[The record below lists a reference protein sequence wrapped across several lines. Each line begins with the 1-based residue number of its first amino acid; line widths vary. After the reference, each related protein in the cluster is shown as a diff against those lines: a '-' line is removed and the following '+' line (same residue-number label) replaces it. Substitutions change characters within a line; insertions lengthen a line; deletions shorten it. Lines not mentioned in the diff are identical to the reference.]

1 MNAIYELFR
10 TLVAIFIEE
19 GWYVPAVL
27 IVTAVI
33 TIVVYRHTIKGWL
46 PNLRRLRDTSPK
58 EEATSTRAA
67 ASAQDD
73 ASQTT
78 QSSPPS
84 HSGAESDEVS
94 VPEEVRLQRTIAR
107 FENQSTQRPM
117 VAFKT
122 TRLKQE
128 VLKLLLDYLSG
139 LKDPKKAS
147 FKFSF
152 EYSFMI
158 QGVTGDGKS
167 WTCIGLERALDY
179 LPHDLLSL
187 EIDGKLIMEV
197 PTTKKQETEIV
208 IIKGWFV
215 EDRGH
220 WTIYGMQSRFE
231 KNEKYEVPM
240 YDWYQLKQ
248 RISKIVADFF
258 DQFTDQG
265 PP

>member
-19 GWYVPAVL
+19 GWYVLAALVV
-27 IVTAVI
+27 IAVI
-33 TIVVYRHTIKGWL
+33 TTVVYRHSIKGWL
-46 PNLRRLRDTSPK
+46 RNLRRLRDTSPK

-67 ASAQDD
+67 ASPQDD

-78 QSSPPS
+78 QSPPPS
-84 HSGAESDEVS
+84 HSEAESDEVP
-94 VPEEVRLQRTIAR
+94 VPEEVRLQRTMAC
-107 FENQSTQRPM
+107 FENQSTQPPM

-128 VLKLLLDYLSG
+128 VLKLLLDYLSD
-139 LKDPKKAS
+139 LKDPKKTPV
-147 FKFSF
+147 KFSF
-152 EYSFMI
+152 KYAFMM

-167 WTCIGLERALDY
+167 WTCIGLERALDD

-187 EIDGKLIMEV
+187 EIDGRLIIEV
-197 PTTKKQETEIV
+197 ATTKRKENDIV
-208 IIKGWFV
+208 KIRGWFV
-215 EDRGH
+215 GDRGH
-220 WTIYGMQSRFE
+220 WTVYGMESWFE

-248 RISKIVADFF
+248 RISKIVADFL
-258 DQFTDQG
+258 DLFTDQG
-265 PP
+265 A